1 MANLFRLGLIV
12 NPLAGLGGSVALKGS
27 DGQAEQA
34 LALGATPQAMNRAK
48 TALTELLA
56 QCGQFEVFTVA
67 GDMGQSVCDAL
78 GLNYQLV
85 YQPQTSPSTAVDTE
99 HAARLLGEKG
109 VDILLFAGGDGTAR
123 NICAAVG
130 EQTTVLGIPAGVKIH
145 SGVYAISPQAAGKL
159 VAKLIAGELVSLSE
173 AAVMDIDEQ
182 AFRDGVVKARRF
194 GEMRIPAQLRYVQSV
209 KMGGRESE
217 ELVLADLAAFVVSQM
232 EANIRYVMGS
242 GSTEKRKQALLYNPS
257 NHQVQTLLDK
267 LDYDYLQHCAA
278 LTGGADLNIE
288 AVCSDN
294 RHLYVFQRGNIN
306 HFHGVLVFDL
316 AKIQSHKSLENTFIR
331 SFNLKLPEIN
341 GSVSGISDA
350 YFLVDQNLLIATAAV
365 EQTLNTYDDGD
376 VLGSFILLFSPDGQA
391 ISSHLIQSAEGKTL
405 PIKVEGITWL
415 ESRSDGEVFLLV
427 TDSDGGHSEV
437 LKILL
442 ANSAFIKP

>member
-85 YQPQTSPSTAVDTE
+85 YRPQTSPSTPADTE
-99 HAARLLGEKG
+99 HAARLLAENG

-217 ELVLADLAAFVVSQM
+217 ELVLADLAAYVASQM
-232 EANIRYVMGS
+232 EDNVRYVMGS
-242 GSTEKRKQALLYNPS
+242 GSTVAAVMAELGLDN
-257 NHQVQTLLDK
+257 TLLGVDVVENGALIAKDVSAAQLLELVQGYPSK
-267 LDYDYLQHCAA
+267 LVITLIGGQGHVFGRGNQQLSPDVIRAIGRDNIVLIAAKAKLQQLEGRPLLADTGDA
-278 LTGGADLNIE
+278 SLDQQLTGLINI
-288 AVCSDN
+288 VTGYND
-294 RHLYVFQRGNIN
+294 YVMYR
-306 HFHGVLVFDL
+306 
-316 AKIQSHKSLENTFIR
+316 
-331 SFNLKLPEIN
+331 
-341 GSVSGISDA
+341 
-350 YFLVDQNLLIATAAV
+350 
-365 EQTLNTYDDGD
+365 
-376 VLGSFILLFSPDGQA
+376 LGYED
-391 ISSHLIQSAEGKTL
+391 EK
-405 PIKVEGITWL
+405 
-415 ESRSDGEVFLLV
+415 
-427 TDSDGGHSEV
+427 
-437 LKILL
+437 
-442 ANSAFIKP
+442 